1 MKLEFAEHQPFV
13 GEKEVWNE
21 SMNSVQNTSSMDV
34 NVDDTIRTEIHA
46 EQILSPEKAI
56 EDKDELSP
64 EEKLLSKVYLEL

>member
-1 MKLEFAEHQPFV
+1 MKLEFAEHQPCV